1 MGVSVVMVT
10 YASYPLT
17 RRLLEP
23 LVSGIGKELEEIIL
37 VDSASPDQ
45 TGEKLKKDLSAIN
58 YLPMP
63 ENRGY
68 GAVVNAGAAQAQGE
82 WLLILNGDLE
92 IYPAQIIRLKEL
104 AETVGADLIAP
115 LQETPEGDPIPT
127 VRNFPTPATIL
138 FARRSPLGKLFGN
151 RGGYLHPL
159 PEKTGQ
165 VEGAVGGACFL
176 VRKNKFKE
184 INGFDSNF
192 FLFAEDTD
200 LCKRLSAAGAK
211 IYFTPEV
218 KVRHFWSFSTGQDF
232 LKTLKY
238 QHESLLYYFKKHFP
252 GRPAPRIF
260 LSFLFRLQR
269 GFYRLFGM
277 KR

>member
-23 LVSGIGKELEEIIL
+23 LTAGIGKELEEIIL

-45 TGEKLKKDLSAIN
+45 TGEKLKADFPAID

-68 GAVVNAGAAQAQGE
+68 GAAANAGATQAKSE

-92 IYPAQIIRLKEL
+92 IHPVQASRLKEL
-104 AETVGADLIAP
+104 AETNGADLIAP
-115 LQETPEGDPIPT
+115 LQETPEGEPIPT
-127 VRNFPTPATIL
+127 VRNFPTPKTIL
-138 FARRSPLGKLFGN
+138 FARRSPLGKLFGAH
-151 RGGYLHPL
+151 GGYLHPL
-159 PEKTGQ
+159 PKETER

-176 VRKNKFKE
+176 VRKEKFQQVG
-184 INGFDSNF
+184 GFDPNY
-192 FLFAEDTD
+192 FLFVEDID
-200 LCKRLSAAGAK
+200 LCRRLSQAGAK

-218 KVRHFWSFSTGQDF
+218 KVRHFWSFSTGQHF
-232 LKTLKY
+232 LKTLKH
-238 QHESLLYYFKKHFP
+238 QHDSLLYYFKKNFSD
-252 GRPAPRIF
+252 RPFSRAF
-260 LSFLFRLQR
+260 LAFLFWLQR
-269 GFYRLFGM
+269 MLFRLFGM